1 MMKVKKLSGKVQ
13 DAQQIPTLFDHE
25 NIMYYPIN
33 IVNWKEYPY
42 QPQVSF
48 RIAYTNDDA
57 ILVHYKVVEDSVRAK
72 YGEDNGSVW
81 TDSCVEFFSIP
92 ARDGVYYNLE
102 CNCIATIL
110 LAAGSERSNREMAP
124 LEITDQVKRWASLG
138 RETFEEKI
146 GECTWEV
153 ALQIPYKVFFK
164 HTITKLDGMVVRA
177 NFYKCGDELQ
187 KPHFLSWSPIKIEK
201 PDFHRPDFFGLLEFE

>member
-1 MMKVKKLSGKVQ
+1 MKVKKLSGKVQ
-13 DAQQIPTLFDHE
+13 DAQQIPTLFDNE
-25 NIMYYPIN
+25 NITYHPID

-48 RIAYTNDDA
+48 RIAYTNDA

-92 ARDGVYYNLE
+92 AGDGIYYNLE

-110 LAAGSERSNREMAP
+110 LAAGSERNNREMAP
-124 LEITDQVKRWASLG
+124 SEITDQVKRWASLG

-146 GECTWEV
+146 AWVVT
-153 ALQIPYKVFFK
+153 
-164 HTITKLDGMVVRA
+164 TIGSVSTHITIDTMINSANNQPLRYRRA
-177 NFYKCGDELQ
+177 HK
-187 KPHFLSWSPIKIEK
+187 FLPIKCSIAS
-201 PDFHRPDFFGLLEFE
+201 PSFYFF

>member
-1 MMKVKKLSGKVQ
+1 MKVKKLSGKVQ

-48 RIAYTNDDA
+48 RIAYTNDA

-110 LAAGSERSNREMAP
+110 LAVGSERSNREMAP

-153 ALQIPYKVFFK
+153 ALQISYKVFFK

>member
-1 MMKVKKLSGKVQ
+1 MKVKKLSGKVQ

-48 RIAYTNDDA
+48 RIAYTNDA

-92 ARDGVYYNLE
+92 ARDGVYYN
-102 CNCIATIL
+102 
-110 LAAGSERSNREMAP
+110 S
-124 LEITDQVKRWASLG
+124 EITDQVKRWASLG

-153 ALQIPYKVFFK
+153 ALLIPYKVFFK
-164 HTITKLDGMVVRA
+164 HAITGLDGMSIRA